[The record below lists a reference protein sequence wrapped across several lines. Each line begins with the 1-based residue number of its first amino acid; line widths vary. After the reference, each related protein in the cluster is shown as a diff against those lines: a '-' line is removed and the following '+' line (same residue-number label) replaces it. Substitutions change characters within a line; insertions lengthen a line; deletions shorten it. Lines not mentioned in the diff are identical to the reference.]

1 MTTRFFLPL
10 VLALSM
16 LASVAFAGD
25 FVIVPGQRIGT
36 VTLGMDRTSVHT
48 LLHAPSTTHTAPH
61 GLILDTWLSHQ
72 QLKSYEGGRGALK
85 YDYLT
90 VFFRNG
96 HAVQIEASAAK
107 FTTANGLSTHSSA
120 NDFAKRYPNYL
131 TPHFSPNADNHLAS
145 GTPYAE
151 YHTRGDPGASS
162 PAGKHF
168 LDYGDAVRQ
177 GIAWKYDAWGDM
189 SPDTDPNGS
198 LDAVIVH
205 VPGQRVLLN
214 PNDGLPY
221 SGTGPARK

>member
-72 QLKSYEGGRGALK
+72 LLTTDPNGFKGMK
-85 YDYLT
+85 HDYLT
-90 VFFRNG
+90 VFFRRG
-96 HAVQIEASAAK
+96 HAVQIEVSATK
-107 FTTANGLSTHSSA
+107 FKTANGLSTRSSA
-120 NDFAKRYPNYL
+120 RAFDKQY
-131 TPHFSPNADNHLAS
+131 PHFQEPHKQPDGNPYVWDNS
-145 GTPYAE
+145 
-151 YHTRGDPGASS
+151 DPSASS
-162 PAGKHF
+162 PAAKHF
-168 LDYGDAVRQ
+168 IAYGDAVRE
-177 GIAWKYDAWGDM
+177 GIAWKYGAWGDLA
-189 SPDTDPNGS
+189 PDPDPNGS